1 MEPQHSKPRL
11 RTGRSRYFLTPMV
24 TGVKGVKP
32 IQKTWHVK
40 SLDIMEEMSKILP
53 EQCTSITPKKESTCQ
68 FQSLLPTSQI
78 IIYNHYYIS
87 ESESIFYSWK
97 RYILQLDQGKSSR
110 GSLAGE
116 VYINMGMDQYLLIPF
131 LGEWTSI
138 YQLFWCSPGVQG
150 FDTLPYHLMIKN
162 ISQ

>member
-1 MEPQHSKPRL
+1 MIEYISVRGTSQFTQVIGKRDLAAPIFASALREFIKRPRPRRCVSNLLRCDCGRCGERRFWWPWHCLRMDPQHSKPRL

-78 IIYNHYYIS
+78 IIYNQYYIR
-87 ESESIFYSWK
+87 I
-97 RYILQLDQGKSSR
+97 RIHIL
-110 GSLAGE
+110 
-116 VYINMGMDQYLLIPF
+116 
-131 LGEWTSI
+131 
-138 YQLFWCSPGVQG
+138 
-150 FDTLPYHLMIKN
+150 
-162 ISQ
+162 